1 MYRILFLV
9 GLAFLGAFLI
19 RTFAFERI
27 VIASGSMEPTL
38 PVGTQIMVN
47 KLVYKFRSPERGD
60 IVTFP
65 SPVAKKD
72 LVKRVIAVAGE
83 DVRIVRKDV
92 LINGKVLVEPYVKHT
107 RPNELLVG
115 DDVTMGRVPPGFL
128 VLMGD
133 NRDES
138 GDSRDWVG
146 AVTGVP
152 VPFVPEKAIDGKLM
166 VEK

>member
-1 MYRILFLV
+1 MVRFLYLV
-9 GLAFLGAFLI
+9 ALAFVGAFFL
-19 RTFAFERI
+19 RAFAFERI
-27 VIASGSMEPTL
+27 VVASGSMEPTL
-38 PVGTQIMVN
+38 PVGTKVMVN
-47 KLVYKFRSPERGD
+47 KLVYKFREPQRGD

-72 LVKRVIAVAGE
+72 LVKRIIAVAG
-83 DVRIVRKDV
+83 DQVRIVRKEII
-92 LINGKVLVEPYVKHT
+92 LNGRPLVEPYVQHT
-107 RPNELLVG
+107 RPNELLMG
-115 DDVTMGRVPPGFL
+115 DDVDLGSVPPGFV

-146 AVTGVP
+146 RVTGVP
-152 VPFVPEKAIDGKLM
+152 VPFVPVKSIEGKLM

>member
-19 RTFAFERI
+19 RAFAFERI

-38 PVGTQIMVN
+38 PVGTQVMVN
-47 KLVYKFRSPERGD
+47 KLAYLFHPPQRGD

-72 LVKRVIAVAGE
+72 LVKRIIAVAGE
-83 DVRIVRKDV
+83 NVRIVRKDV
-92 LINGKVLVEPYVKHT
+92 LINGKPLVEPYVKHT
-107 RPNELLVG
+107 RPMELLVG
-115 DDVTMGRVPPGFL
+115 DNVDMGQVPPGHV

-146 AVTGVP
+146 TVTGVP
-152 VPFVPEKAIDGKLM
+152 VPFVPEKSIEGKLM

>member
-9 GLAFLGAFLI
+9 GLAFLGAFLL
-19 RTFAFERI
+19 RAFAFERI

-38 PVGTQIMVN
+38 PVGTQVMVN
-47 KLVYKFRSPERGD
+47 KLAYTFRPPQRGD

-72 LVKRVIAVAGE
+72 LVKRIIAVAGE
-83 DVRIVRKDV
+83 EVRIVRKDV
-92 LINGKVLVEPYVKHT
+92 LINGKPLVEPYVKHT
-107 RPNELLVG
+107 RPNELLKG
-115 DDVTMGRVPPGFL
+115 DNFDMGRVPPGFL

-146 AVTGVP
+146 TVTGVP
-152 VPFVPEKAIDGKLM
+152 VPFVSEKAIEGKLM